1 MAIPSR
7 QCQPLPGNNR
17 AIAKL
22 SQPKIIVNESAKFN
36 RYCEGVSGWRHSK
49 L

>member
-1 MAIPSR
+1 MAIRSH
-7 QCQPLPGNNR
+7 QCQPLLGNNR

-22 SQPKIIVNESAKFN
+22 SQPKIIVNEGAKFN